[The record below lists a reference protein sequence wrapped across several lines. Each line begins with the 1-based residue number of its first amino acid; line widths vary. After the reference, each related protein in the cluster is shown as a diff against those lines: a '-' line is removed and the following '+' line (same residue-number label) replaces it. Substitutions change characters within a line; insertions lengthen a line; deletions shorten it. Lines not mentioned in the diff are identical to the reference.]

1 MTQNE
6 KVSRTGIKRQNVS
19 QNVQNLPNGK
29 DVAMQQD
36 VLYTTQI
43 NNQPRRKLCFHSK
56 SSTRSLKS

>member
-29 DVAMQQD
+29 V
-36 VLYTTQI
+36 Y
-43 NNQPRRKLCFHSK
+43 RGEK
-56 SSTRSLKS
+56 